1 MRNTLLLE
9 NLPLAIAVAVGAYA
23 WYRTGFRTPGVLRIP
38 VQTIRRIVVA
48 FGWTL
53 VVAITLKSIGGQFGD
68 GRVAIAKSGQMYAYR
83 AREPLLF
90 WGQIAGEML
99 LVGGNGALL
108 ILLASRPTRAGGRVD
123 LPRRSFM

>member
-9 NLPLAIAVAVGAYA
+9 NLPLAIAIAIAAYA
-23 WYRTGFRTPGVLRIP
+23 WHRAAFRTPKGLRLAAP
-38 VQTIRRIVVA
+38 TTRRIVIA

-53 VVAITLKSIGGQFGD
+53 VVAITVKSIGGQFGD

-90 WGQIAGEML
+90 WGQIAGEMI
-99 LVGGNGALL
+99 LVGGIGALL
-108 ILLASRPTRAGGRVD
+108 IALGRRPAHHIQ
-123 LPRRSFM
+123 